1 MPKFAQEL
9 DMPLPDP
16 LITISSGTPIFT
28 GTRVP
33 VKTFFEYIEV
43 GETLE
48 TFLGDFP
55 TVSREHAT
63 AVLKAS
69 KAAVILRAIEQE
81 RYEATAD
88 ELAAVDEALE
98 QIKSGKRASD
108 GEVEAVY
115 ARFRK

>member
-1 MPKFAQEL
+1 
-9 DMPLPDP
+9 MPLPDP
-16 LITISSGTPIFT
+16 LITISSGPIFT
-28 GTRVP
+28 GTRMP
-33 VKTFFEYIEV
+33 VKTFFEYIEI

-55 TVSREHAT
+55 SVSRKHAT

-81 RYEATAD
+81 PYEATAD
-88 ELAAVDEALE
+88 ELAALDEALE

>member
-1 MPKFAQEL
+1 
-9 DMPLPDP
+9 MPLPDP
-16 LITISSGTPIFT
+16 LITVDPKRQGGAPIFT

-55 TVSREHAT
+55 AVSREHAT

-69 KAAVILRAIEQE
+69 QAAIILGAIEQE
-81 RYEATAD
+81 TYHASAD
-88 ELAAVDEALE
+88 ELTAIDEALG
-98 QIKSGKRASD
+98 QVAQGKRASG
-108 GEVEAVY
+108 GEVEATF
-115 ARFRK
+115 ARFRR

>member
-1 MPKFAQEL
+1 
-9 DMPLPDP
+9 MPLPDP
-16 LITISSGTPIFT
+16 LITVDPKRQGGAPIFT

-55 TVSREHAT
+55 AVTREHAT

-69 KAAVILRAIEQE
+69 QAAVILGAIEQE
-81 RYEATAD
+81 TYHASVE
-88 ELAAVDEALE
+88 ELAAIDEALG
-98 QIKSGKRASD
+98 QITHGKRASG
-108 GEVEAVY
+108 GEVEAAF
-115 ARFRK
+115 ARFRR

>member
-1 MPKFAQEL
+1 
-9 DMPLPDP
+9 MPLPDP
-16 LITISSGTPIFT
+16 LITVDPKRQGGIPVFS

-33 VKTFFEYIEV
+33 VQ
-43 GETLE
+43 TLFDHLE
-48 TFLGDFP
+48 AGDPLDVFLDP
-55 TVSREHAT
+55 NVTREHAT

-81 RYEATAD
+81 PYEATAD
-88 ELAAVDEALE
+88 ELAALDEALE

>member
-1 MPKFAQEL
+1 
-9 DMPLPDP
+9 MPLPDP
-16 LITISSGTPIFT
+16 LITVDPKRQGGIPVFS

-33 VKTFFEYIEV
+33 VQTLFDHLEAGDPLEV
-43 GETLE
+43 
-48 TFLGDFP
+48 FLGDFP
-55 TVSREHAT
+55 NVTREHAT

-69 KAAVILRAIEQE
+69 KAAVILHAIEQE

-98 QIKSGKRASD
+98 QIKSSKRASD